1 MTLLPRSRYF
11 PPAEDADEHGIVL
24 VGGELEPA
32 VLLDAYQHGI
42 FPWPMFDGDLPML
55 WWSPDPRGVIEFDRF
70 HVSQRL
76 QRTCKSGKFQ
86 VTSDQDFAAVI
97 HGCATARGRHGST
110 WLTPGM
116 IDAYQELHRRGQ
128 AHSVEVWHGG
138 KLAGGVYGVAIGAMF
153 AGESMFH
160 RVRDASKVA
169 LAHLVGHLQRQGYL
183 LFDIQ
188 QLNPHTAS
196 MGGSE
201 IPRSQYLKRLAA
213 ALRVPVRFGRIAD
226 TLK

>member
-1 MTLLPRSRYF
+1 
-11 PPAEDADEHGIVL
+11 
-24 VGGELEPA
+24 
-32 VLLDAYQHGI
+32 
-42 FPWPMFDGDLPML
+42 
-55 WWSPDPRGVIEFDRF
+55 
-70 HVSQRL
+70 
-76 QRTCKSGKFQ
+76 
-86 VTSDQDFAAVI
+86 VI

-128 AHSVEVWHGG
+128 AHSIEVWHDG

-169 LAHLVGHLQRQGYL
+169 LVHLVAHLQRQGYL

-213 ALRVPVRFGRIAD
+213 ALRVRLEFGHMKAATDANAEQNRPRQHEAKTRARRREQD
-226 TLK
+226 GGQASTNV